1 VGGDAARAGEV
12 SVGGNL
18 AICLDFGEMRYI
30 VRCNSRAD
38 GKDGRMA
45 HWTIEAPTS
54 LEFDDV
60 TALRVR
66 LVAGSVAVLA
76 TDGKPSLDVANV
88 SGDPLDVTYED
99 GVLTITHEN
108 LTWEGLL
115 KWLRPRRA
123 SAAVTV
129 TVPRTCPA
137 QVGVVSATAVLSG
150 ISARASVKSVS
161 GEITLDGVTGD
172 VEAHTVSAALE
183 AQGINGKLNFNTV
196 SGDLAL
202 ADGWLERLDVNAVS
216 GDVTA
221 DIDLDP
227 LGGMHVTTVS
237 GEVTLRLPAETD
249 AQVHLY
255 SMSGGVR
262 GEFAGLR
269 SMSAPASHMVS
280 GSLGAGSGHV
290 SVNTM
295 SGRVMLLR
303 RAERGTAAQA
313 AQTGPP
319 QPDNKNEMEGEAS

>member
-1 VGGDAARAGEV
+1 
-12 SVGGNL
+12 
-18 AICLDFGEMRYI
+18 
-30 VRCNSRAD
+30 
-38 GKDGRMA
+38 MA

-54 LEFDDV
+54 LDFADV
-60 TALRVR
+60 TGLRVR
-66 LVAGSVAVLA
+66 LIAGSVAVLA
-76 TDGKPSLDVANV
+76 TDGTPALDVTNV

-99 GVLTITHEN
+99 GALTVTHEN

-115 KWLRPRRA
+115 KWLRPQRP

-129 TVPRTCPA
+129 SVPRNCPV
-137 QVGVVSATAVLSG
+137 QVGVVSATAVLSA

-161 GEITLDGVTGD
+161 GEITLDGLTGD
-172 VEAHTVSAALE
+172 VDAHTVSGALE

-216 GDVTA
+216 ADVTA
-221 DIDLDP
+221 DVDLDP
-227 LGGMHVTTVS
+227 LGAMHVTTVS
-237 GEVTLRLPAETD
+237 GEVTLRLPAEAD
-249 AQVHLY
+249 AQVHLH

-262 GEFAGLR
+262 SEFTELR
-269 SMSAPASHMVS
+269 SMSGPASHTVS

-303 RAERGTAAQA
+303 RAERRSAAQA
-313 AQTGPP
+313 ARTGAP
-319 QPDNKNEMEGEAS
+319 QPDNENEMEGEAS

>member
-1 VGGDAARAGEV
+1 
-12 SVGGNL
+12 
-18 AICLDFGEMRYI
+18 
-30 VRCNSRAD
+30 
-38 GKDGRMA
+38 MA

-54 LEFDDV
+54 LQFDDV

-66 LVAGSVAVLA
+66 LIAGSVAVLA
-76 TDGKPSLDVANV
+76 TDGTPSLDVANV
-88 SGDPLDVTYED
+88 NGDPLDVTYED
-99 GVLTITHEN
+99 GVLSITHEN

-115 KWLRPRRA
+115 KWLRPQRP

-129 TVPRTCPA
+129 TVPRTCPT
-137 QVGVVSATAVLSG
+137 QIGVVSATAVLSAT
-150 ISARASVKSVS
+150 SARASLKSVS
-161 GEITLDGVTGD
+161 GEITLDGLTGD
-172 VEAHTVSAALE
+172 VDANTVSGALE
-183 AQGINGKLNFNTV
+183 AQGINGRLNFNTV

-227 LGGMHVTTVS
+227 LGGMQVTTVS

-249 AQVHLY
+249 AQVHLH
-255 SMSGGVR
+255 SVSGGVR
-262 GEFAGLR
+262 SEFAELR
-269 SMSAPASHMVS
+269 SMSAPASHTVS

-303 RAERGTAAQA
+303 RAERRTAAQGVGTGA
-313 AQTGPP
+313 A
-319 QPDNKNEMEGEAS
+319 QPDNENEMEGEAS

>member
-1 VGGDAARAGEV
+1 
-12 SVGGNL
+12 
-18 AICLDFGEMRYI
+18 
-30 VRCNSRAD
+30 
-38 GKDGRMA
+38 MA

-66 LVAGSVAVLA
+66 LIAGSVAVLA

-115 KWLRPRRA
+115 KWLRPQRP

-129 TVPRTCPA
+129 TIPRTCPT
-137 QVGVVSATAVLSG
+137 QLGVVSASAVMCG
-150 ISARASVKSVS
+150 ISAKASVKSVS
-161 GEITLDGVTGD
+161 GGITLDGVTGD
-172 VEAHTVSAALE
+172 VDANTVSAALE

-196 SGDLAL
+196 SGDLTL
-202 ADGWLERLDVNAVS
+202 ADGWLEHLDANGVS

-237 GEVTLRLPAETD
+237 GEVTLRLPAEAD
-249 AQVHLY
+249 ARVHLH
-255 SMSGGVR
+255 SMSGDVR
-262 GEFAGLR
+262 SEFAEL
-269 SMSAPASHMVS
+269 SQVSAPASHRVS

-290 SVNTM
+290 SVTTM
-295 SGRVMLLR
+295 SGRVVLLR
-303 RAERGTAAQA
+303 RAARGNAPQGAR
-313 AQTGPP
+313 TGDE
-319 QPDNKNEMEGEAS
+319 PDNENEMEGEAS